1 MAIEIV
7 DFPSYK
13 MVIFHSCLIGGLNP
27 SENISQIGSSSQLL
41 GKINKSKPPTSSVNV
56 YHRVSHFLVHASHS
70 DRNPEGQPRRI
81 CSLRF
86 CAGVSSPKSVSRAC
100 RRNSGDGVALDI
112 ILGKRYIYM
121 ILFIVICFII
131 LMIIMLLCL
140 FLRLLLLLLLMMI
153 KNHRDEIR

>member
-56 YHRVSHFLVHASHS
+56 YHRVSHFLVHANHS

-112 ILGKRYIYM
+112 ILGKRYIY
-121 ILFIVICFII
+121 IYIWYYLSLFVLLF
-131 LMIIMLLCL
+131 LWLLCYYVYSY
-140 FLRLLLLLLLMMI
+140 
-153 KNHRDEIR
+153 DYYCYYYWWW

>member
-112 ILGKRYIYM
+112 ILGKRYTYIWYYLS
-121 ILFIVICFII
+121 LFVLLF
-131 LMIIMLLCL
+131 LWLLCYYVYSY
-140 FLRLLLLLLLMMI
+140 
-153 KNHRDEIR
+153 DYYCYYYWWW